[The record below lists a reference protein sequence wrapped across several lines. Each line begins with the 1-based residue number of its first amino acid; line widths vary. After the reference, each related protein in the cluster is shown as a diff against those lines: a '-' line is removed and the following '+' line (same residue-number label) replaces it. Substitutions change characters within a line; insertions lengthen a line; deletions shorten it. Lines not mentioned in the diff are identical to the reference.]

1 MARDSVTDKR
11 LQNLKIQPN
20 TIRGR
25 IITWYAV
32 QEHNPMWRIIII
44 VFLTIFVMCHT
55 IAFNILLQKF
65 CLHVSIFYNNWLASK
80 IHNKVI
86 ITSNFAISL
95 LPFDINTDYNSNY
108 V

>member
-1 MARDSVTDKR
+1 MNCIKYKLIMARDSVTDKR

-65 CLHVSIFYNNWLASK
+65 CLHVSIFYNN
-80 IHNKVI
+80 
-86 ITSNFAISL
+86 
-95 LPFDINTDYNSNY
+95 
-108 V
+108 